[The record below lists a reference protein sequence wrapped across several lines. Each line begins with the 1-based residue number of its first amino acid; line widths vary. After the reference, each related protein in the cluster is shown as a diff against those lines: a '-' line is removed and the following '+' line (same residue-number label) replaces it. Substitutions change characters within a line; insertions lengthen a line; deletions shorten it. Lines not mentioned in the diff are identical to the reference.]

1 MATLNI
7 DLDIP
12 RRSFD
17 VRVELN
23 VGPETVAL
31 AGPSG
36 AGKTSVLRAI
46 AGLERP
52 RGGKVVFDAEPWL
65 DTARGINLPP
75 EQRRVGYLP
84 QEYALFPH
92 LSVWRNVAY
101 SLRHESR
108 QSQRRRAL
116 AELDRFGLAQRA
128 DVRPG
133 TLSGGE
139 RQRVALARALA
150 SSPRVLLLDEPLA
163 ALDTQSRGSA
173 TRELSAVL
181 SETGAPAILVTH
193 DFHEA
198 ALLSQRVA
206 IIDGGR
212 LVQQGDAAALAVA
225 PASAFVADFIG
236 AVVLTGH
243 AHDDRGGL
251 TVVEL
256 DGGGAVTSTDSGV
269 GPVAVSVFPWEITLV
284 PASDESHDSARNRV
298 VATVQSITAIG
309 NRVRV
314 GLLAGQP
321 MVAEITQPAADELHL
336 RVGGS
341 IAATWKA
348 TATRVTGR

>member
-1 MATLNI
+1 
-7 DLDIP
+7 
-12 RRSFD
+12 
-17 VRVELN
+17 
-23 VGPETVAL
+23 
-31 AGPSG
+31 
-36 AGKTSVLRAI
+36 VLRAI

-52 RGGKVVFDAEPWL
+52 RHGRIGLDEHVWL
-65 DTARGINLPP
+65 DTGLGIDVPP

-101 SLRHESR
+101 SLRHASR
-108 QSQRRRAL
+108 EERRRRAIS
-116 AELDRFGLAQRA
+116 ELDRFGLAARA
-128 DVRPG
+128 DVRPA

-150 SSPRVLLLDEPLA
+150 SSPRILLLDEPLA

-181 SETGAPAILVTH
+181 AAASVPAILVTH

-198 ALLSQRVA
+198 ALLSDRIA

-212 LVQQGDAAALAVA
+212 LIQTGDAETLAAA
-225 PASAFVADFIG
+225 PASGFVADFVG
-236 AVVLTGH
+236 AVVMAGH
-243 AHDDRGGL
+243 ARPDGGSL

-256 DGGGAVTSTDSGV
+256 EGGGTVTSTDTGA
-269 GPVAVSVFPWEITLV
+269 GPVAVSVFPWEITLI
-284 PASDESHDSARNRV
+284 PATEATHDSARNRV
-298 VATVQSITAIG
+298 VGTVQSITTIG

-321 MVAEITQPAADELHL
+321 IVAEVTQAAADELGL
-336 RVGGS
+336 KVGVPV
-341 IAATWKA
+341 AASWKA
-348 TATRVTGR
+348 TATRVTAR